1 MPACPT
7 RSWGAKDFDTREK
20 QSTGAS
26 KEMDDKLKQLIAK
39 RESLD
44 QQFTCTSP
52 LVKDQVPQSSSLR
65 TNQYEPSSQQRVAQ
79 NQVYGKVTP
88 SS

>member
-20 QSTGAS
+20 QSSGAS
-26 KEMDDKLKQLIAK
+26 KEMDEKLKQLIAK

-52 LVKDQVPQSSSLR
+52 LVKDQFPASSSLR
-65 TNQYEPSSQQRVAQ
+65 TNQYGPSSQQRVAQ